1 MSESGAR
8 SQFVV
13 DSYST
18 YAAVEGAVARLADR
32 GFPVANLAVVAHGL
46 RPVRDSPEP
55 APRAATLIDGAEIG
69 ALSGASLILVFGMF
83 NRDDPIGP
91 WMVLALLGFLIG
103 ALIGTGFGL
112 LGHALSTRRRR
123 PPSRSLAAG
132 RYELLAADADDALRA
147 ARLLSAER
155 TDGVRQPTASRGLTT
170 SGADMGGRTHTAGA

>member
-13 DSYST
+13 GSSGT
-18 YAAVEGAVARLADR
+18 YAAVEGAVVRLADR

-55 APRAATLIDGAEIG
+55 APKAATVVDSAEIG
-69 ALSGASLILVFGMF
+69 ALSGVSLILVFGMF

-123 PPSRSLAAG
+123 PPSWSLAAG

-147 ARLLSAER
+147 AHLLSADRSHGDRE
-155 TDGVRQPTASRGLTT
+155 PTAPGLTT
-170 SGADMGGRTHTAGA
+170 SGADLGGRTHTAGA